1 MLQHPGDS
9 FVGRSFGTAGLV
21 NSTIWLPSH
30 AVSFLNS
37 QELGNASPNTFVT
50 QVIYLHI
57 VIAAVRGDIPY
68 FHPKLHIYRAKLYT
82 NVPAN

>member
-1 MLQHPGDS
+1 MLQHPGGS

-37 QELGNASPNTFVT
+37 QELGNASPNTFAPFASQKSAFLVFL
-50 QVIYLHI
+50 Q
-57 VIAAVRGDIPY
+57 P
-68 FHPKLHIYRAKLYT
+68 F
-82 NVPAN
+82 